1 MHDVDAIDLYWRPGC
16 GFCRALEADL
26 ANVNL
31 AIRRHN
37 IWEDEAAA
45 AFVRSVANGNE
56 VVPTVAVT
64 FAQADG
70 SLCVSPP
77 TLANPCFATVSVT
90 MVWRTITPWPLIPN
104 TFTFDRA
111 TIMRMVNY

>member
-26 ANVNL
+26 ANVKL

-56 VVPTVAVT
+56 VVPTVSVAGTALVNPS
-64 FAQADG
+64 ARE
-70 SLCVSPP
+70 L
-77 TLANPCFATVSVT
+77 LATIATVA
-90 MVWRTITPWPLIPN
+90 PN
-104 TFTFDRA
+104 LLPEGWEPPEPSRA
-111 TIMRMVNY
+111 ATLMRRVLGGS